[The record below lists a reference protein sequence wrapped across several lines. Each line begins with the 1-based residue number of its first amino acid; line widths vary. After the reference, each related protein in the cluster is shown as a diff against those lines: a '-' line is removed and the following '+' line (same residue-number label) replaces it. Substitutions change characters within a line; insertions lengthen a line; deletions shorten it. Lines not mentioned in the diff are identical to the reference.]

1 MVILKFVL
9 SWVRLITMV
18 MGQLKILIRQYN
30 FTRKLVMAKRCLDA
44 TT

>member
-1 MVILKFVL
+1 MVILKFAL

-30 FTRKLVMAKRCLDA
+30 FTRKLVMTKRCLDA